1 MKLWRNYYKI
11 ICIVYMHLTET
22 NFFAI
27 IVYTIQFV
35 ITLCAVV
42 EKKSTKMKNGWQNT
56 LWNAHFSLLII
67 TIAFVVMFH
76 DSWRLRETAKQDLAL
91 LSSVVKV
98 LEFLVLKMSSKIS
111 YVWISILKGFLS
123 CKTFFFQS
131 CKILCKILL
140 NKWFSNLIS

>member
-1 MKLWRNYYKI
+1 MKSWRNYYKI
-11 ICIVYMHLTET
+11 ICSVHMHLTET
-22 NFFAI
+22 NFFCNHI
-27 IVYTIQFV
+27 TIHFV

-123 CKTFFFQS
+123 CKTFFS
-131 CKILCKILL
+131 ELYNIV
-140 NKWFSNLIS
+140 